1 MVAVSCPE
9 TSEIDVCNRCNG
21 DMAGVAERQSPNR
34 MKLISWIGR
43 NPRKIYSV
51 HPFIR
56 QPELIMFIVITTFLA
71 LTKWLMTFIGGAAFV
86 VLLMATLAVGV
97 RALINAWADNAAQ
110 ASA

>member
-1 MVAVSCPE
+1 
-9 TSEIDVCNRCNG
+9 
-21 DMAGVAERQSPNR
+21 
-34 MKLISWIGR
+34 
-43 NPRKIYSV
+43 
-51 HPFIR
+51 
-56 QPELIMFIVITTFLA
+56 MFIVITTFLA